1 MNGRKNVETYI
12 KAFLRKFIA
21 SLFFYGVNK
30 IPFSDSKY
38 KNGIESMQK
47 CLKELLSDEDYWM
60 LSDLFTKVPVQET
73 YAQSRDFFMSLNGDV
88 ISFAGPDNPSW
99 TQASIR
105 MTPYYANKLLKE
117 DDECNIKR
125 EIIDKASKC
134 FCDGAGVIT
143 WEKF

>member
-1 MNGRKNVETYI
+1 METYI

-38 KNGIESMQK
+38 KNGIESM
-47 CLKELLSDEDYWM
+47 
-60 LSDLFTKVPVQET
+60 FTKVPVQET

>member
-1 MNGRKNVETYI
+1 METYI